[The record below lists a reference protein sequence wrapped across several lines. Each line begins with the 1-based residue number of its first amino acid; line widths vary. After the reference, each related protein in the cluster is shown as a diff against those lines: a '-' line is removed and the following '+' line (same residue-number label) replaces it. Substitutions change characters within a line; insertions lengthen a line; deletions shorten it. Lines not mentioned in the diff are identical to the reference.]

1 MRRLENADEDKFW
14 EAWVKDDLI
23 FCYRY
28 GKIGS
33 QGHLKLKKFKTKA
46 EAEAELEEKLAEKL
60 EEGFEEPGAE
70 DAEEEAE
77 ESADESE
84 DSEEASDDDEKED
97 SEEASG
103 DEGDDEKEETSD
115 SDEDESEDEES
126 EGSKDESE
134 DEDEDE
140 DEDEE
145 SEDEESEDEDSEDED
160 SEDEDSED
168 EDDAPRKRGRATAP
182 IVVEEA
188 PAKPSLPV
196 RVKARTATKENA
208 EAAAKALD
216 ALRAAVGGRS
226 WKMSRLARRA
236 RHALERLGGA
246 DLAKHDA
253 VAKAL
258 DAVTAL
264 VIAPKKRLSLEDAMT
279 VLWVVDAATFARTV
293 ARWRAKMLDSP
304 ATAAIG
310 VLSSTFEAI
319 PDQEV
324 AVHVATALVNRR
336 LSEGAFRSW
345 FGRIRP
351 FLDEAMG
358 QKRGGTKAFLAALKP
373 GNDAVV
379 KARVAIAEVAT

>member
-1 MRRLENADEDKFW
+1 MTGVQTLLFR
-14 EAWVKDDLI
+14 
-23 FCYRY
+23 
-28 GKIGS
+28 S
-33 QGHLKLKKFKTKA
+33 
-46 EAEAELEEKLAEKL
+46 
-60 EEGFEEPGAE
+60 
-70 DAEEEAE
+70 
-77 ESADESE
+77 
-84 DSEEASDDDEKED
+84 
-97 SEEASG
+97 
-103 DEGDDEKEETSD
+103 
-115 SDEDESEDEES
+115 
-126 EGSKDESE
+126 
-134 DEDEDE
+134 
-140 DEDEE
+140 
-145 SEDEESEDEDSEDED
+145 
-160 SEDEDSED
+160 
-168 EDDAPRKRGRATAP
+168 
-182 IVVEEA
+182 VVEEA
-188 PAKPSLPV
+188 PAKPSLPA
-196 RVKARTATKENA
+196 RVKARAATKENA
-208 EAAAKALD
+208 DAAAKALD

-293 ARWRAKMLDSP
+293 ARWKAKMLDSP
-304 ATAAIG
+304 AKAAIG

-336 LSEGAFRSW
+336 LSEDAFRSW

-351 FLDEAMG
+351 FLDEAIG
-358 QKRGGTKAFLAALKP
+358 QKRGATKAFLASLKP

>member
-1 MRRLENADEDKFW
+1 LHGAKKFLHTPFAMRRLENADEEKFW

-70 DAEEEAE
+70 DAEDEAE
-77 ESADESE
+77 ESAEE
-84 DSEEASDDDEKED
+84 GEGSEEASDDDEKED
-97 SEEASG
+97 SEETSD

-115 SDEDESEDEES
+115 SDDDESEA
-126 EGSKDESE
+126 SE
-134 DEDEDE
+134 D
-140 DEDEE
+140 
-145 SEDEESEDEDSEDED
+145 SEDEDSEDED

-196 RVKARTATKENA
+196 RVRARAATKEDA
-208 EAAAKALD
+208 VAAAKALD

-226 WKMSRLARRA
+226 WKTSRIARRA

-253 VAKAL
+253 VTKAL
-258 DAVTAL
+258 DAVTTL

-310 VLSSTFEAI
+310 VLSSTFEAV

-336 LSEGAFRSW
+336 LSEGAFRGW
-345 FGRIRP
+345 FSRIRP

>member
-1 MRRLENADEDKFW
+1 MRRLENADEEKFW

-70 DAEEEAE
+70 DAEEDAE
-77 ESADESE
+77 EAAEESE
-84 DSEEASDDDEKED
+84 DSEEASDDEEKEE
-97 SEEASG
+97 SEEASD
-103 DEGDDEKEETSD
+103 DEEADDEKEETSD
-115 SDEDESEDEES
+115 SDEGEEA
-126 EGSKDESE
+126 
-134 DEDEDE
+134 DEDSDE
-140 DEDEE
+140 T
-145 SEDEESEDEDSEDED
+145 EDEDSEDEND
-160 SEDEDSED
+160 SEDDDDDDGED

-188 PAKPSLPV
+188 PAKPSLPT
-196 RVKARTATKENA
+196 RVKARAATKENVD
-208 EAAAKALD
+208 AAAKALD

-264 VIAPKKRLSLEDAMT
+264 VIAPKKRLALEDAMT

-319 PDQEV
+319 PNQEV